1 MPTIGF
7 HASHEQ
13 FPPSD
18 LLRLVQSA
26 EAAGF
31 QAGMCSD
38 HFNPWTPA
46 QGHSGFAWSW
56 LGAAMQATRW
66 TQGVVTAPGQRYHP
80 AIVAQAFATLA
91 EMFPGRFWCALGTGQ
106 YLNEHI
112 TGERWPA
119 KHERRERLKMA
130 VDVMR
135 ALWAG
140 EEVSVRTPYF
150 AVEEARLY
158 TRPPSPPRVFG
169 AALTEE
175 TARWVGSWAD
185 GFITVQAEPATLRKL
200 VAAFRE
206 GGGEG
211 KPMSLQVHLAYA
223 ATDEEARA
231 AASEH
236 WRTNVHGSDLISSI
250 KNPAQFEML
259 GSRVRPEDLDGSV
272 RISSDPQRHVAWLRE
287 DVEIGF
293 DHLYLHEVGLQQERF
308 IDAFGQHVLP
318 ALQGRRA

>member
-1 MPTIGF
+1 MTTTLGF

-13 FPPSD
+13 VPPGE
-18 LLRLVQSA
+18 LLRLVRLA
-26 EAAGF
+26 EQAGF

-38 HFNPWTPA
+38 HFHPWTPG
-46 QGHSGFAWSW
+46 QGQSGFAWSW
-56 LGAAMQATRW
+56 LGAALQATDW
-66 TQGVVTAPGQRYHP
+66 PHGVVNAPGQRYHP

-91 EMFPGRFWCALGTGQ
+91 EMFPNRFWCAVGTGQ

-112 TGERWPA
+112 TGERWPTRN
-119 KHERRERLKMA
+119 ERRERLKLS

-140 EEVSVRTPYF
+140 EEVSLRSPWF

-158 TRPPSPPRVFG
+158 TRPAAPPQVFG

-185 GFITVQAEPATLRKL
+185 GLITVQTEPAQLRKL

-211 KPMSLQVHLAYA
+211 KPLRLQVHVAYA
-223 ATDEEARA
+223 PTDAEARQA
-231 AASEH
+231 AQDH
-236 WRTNVHGSDLISSI
+236 WRVNVYGSDLIGSV
-250 KNPAQFEML
+250 KTPEQFELL
-259 GSRVRPEDLDGSV
+259 GSKVRPEDLDGSV
-272 RISSDPQRHVAWLRE
+272 RISSDLQRHVAWLQE
-287 DVEIGF
+287 DVEMGF

-308 IDAFGQHVLP
+308 IEAFATHVLP
-318 ALQGRRA
+318 ALR